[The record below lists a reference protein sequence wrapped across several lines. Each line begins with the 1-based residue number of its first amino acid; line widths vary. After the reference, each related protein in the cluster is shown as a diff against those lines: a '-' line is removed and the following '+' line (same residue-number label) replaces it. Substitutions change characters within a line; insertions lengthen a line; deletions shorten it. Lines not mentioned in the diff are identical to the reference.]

1 MIVDTSAVI
10 AVAFNEPDAETL
22 NELLLADSDPKMS
35 TATAVELGAVVLR
48 RLPAEDRR
56 RLERLF
62 ALWELHLV
70 PLTIAQSDIAIRAYR
85 DYGRGSGHRA
95 ALNLG
100 DCFSYALA
108 YETQQP
114 LLYVGDDFVHTDITS
129 AYRPHTS

>member
-10 AVAFNEPDAETL
+10 AVAFNEPDAEAL
-22 NELLLADSDPKMS
+22 NELLLTDSGPKMS
-35 TATAVELGAVVLR
+35 TATAVELGAVVVR
-48 RLPAEDRR
+48 RLPAEDQR

-62 ALWELHLV
+62 AVWELQLA
-70 PLTIAQSDIAIRAYR
+70 PLTITQSDIAIRAYR

-108 YETQQP
+108 YETQEP
-114 LLYVGDDFVHTDITS
+114 LLYVGDDFVHTDIAP
-129 AYRPHTS
+129 AYRPQRS